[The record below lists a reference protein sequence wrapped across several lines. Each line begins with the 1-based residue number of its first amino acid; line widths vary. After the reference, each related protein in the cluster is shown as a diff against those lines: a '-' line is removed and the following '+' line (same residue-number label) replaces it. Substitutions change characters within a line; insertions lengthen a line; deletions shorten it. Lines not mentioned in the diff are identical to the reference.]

1 MATTTQLSRH
11 DLLVALAQTTTADTP
26 ENSNR
31 YLLDAIAL
39 VNRWLARGD
48 GVALYRNE
56 DLSHPELGHTQI
68 MSFGS
73 PQAQLEVEDAAELP
87 DRLPDIG
94 TRINWRYWLVGYY
107 KGEAL

>member
-1 MATTTQLSRH
+1 MATTTQLSKH
-11 DLLVALAQTTTADTP
+11 DLLAALAQTTTADTV

-31 YLLDAIAL
+31 YLLDATIL
-39 VNRWLARGD
+39 VNRWIARGD

-56 DLSHPELGHTQI
+56 DLGHPDLGHTQI
-68 MSFGS
+68 LSFGS
-73 PQAQLEVEDAAELP
+73 PQAQLEVENADELP

-107 KGEAL
+107 EGEAL